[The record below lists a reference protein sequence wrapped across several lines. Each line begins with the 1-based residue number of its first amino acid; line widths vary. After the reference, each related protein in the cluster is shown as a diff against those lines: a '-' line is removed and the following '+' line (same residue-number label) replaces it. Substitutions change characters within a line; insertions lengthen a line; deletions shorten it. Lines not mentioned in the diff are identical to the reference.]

1 MKKVEELET
10 LREKILKKI
19 SEIKA
24 MRKGSV
30 IEQYLK
36 VNQKDQEEPALRG
49 PYYLYS
55 RKEKGKTVGRRLKK
69 SEVARFQQ
77 EVDNFHCFQRLCD
90 EYEQTTEE
98 LGDIE
103 REINEE
109 RQEKN
114 SRSRSRKR
122 SGSDSLS

>member
-1 MKKVEELET
+1 MKKVKQLEA
-10 LREKILKKI
+10 LREKIIKEI
-19 SEIKA
+19 SEIRA

-36 VNQKDQEEPALRG
+36 VKQKDQKEPALRG

-77 EVDNFHCFQRLCD
+77 EVDNFHCFQRFCN
-90 EYEQTTEE
+90 EYAQTTEE

-103 REINEE
+103 RETNEE
-109 RQEKN
+109 CQEKKRSK
-114 SRSRSRKR
+114 SRSKKK
-122 SGSDSLS
+122 GK